1 MISKIELKNIQSHK
15 DTTIELDPGINI
27 IVGSSNNGKSTIM
40 RAINWVTYNR
50 PLGIDTLASHWI
62 LDKKGNLKD
71 TMSASIFTDDGY
83 SVTRKRTK
91 DENQYI
97 INNGEEESELNVVK
111 SDVPDEGTDILN
123 LSDVSIQ
130 KQMDSPFLLSET
142 NGEVAKYFN
151 KLVRLDVI
159 DKVLSNTESKKRKL
173 KSDIEHDETTLKLKK
188 KQHEEFNWFDCVE
201 KLISRYERNSKLN
214 DELKSQIETLVSEI
228 DEYNNLQNIISEFS
242 DISKGEKLIGKLEKE
257 NECAVTLQNEIN
269 NLNNEIIE
277 YEDNSNF
284 DYDFSIS
291 EKLIDKYNSVS
302 LQNEK
307 ISDEIYDLKCSLDEF
322 AEHSNNIITA
332 ENDIK
337 KLKDK
342 LPETCPYCGTK
353 LIFNNHN
360 ELQQHPPNHL

>member
-71 TMSASIFTDDGY
+71 TMSASIFTDDGH

-111 SDVPDEGTDILN
+111 SDVPDEVTDILE
-123 LSDVSIQ
+123 LSDVNIQ

-151 KLVRLDVI
+151 KLVRLDII
-159 DKVLSNTESKKRKL
+159 DKVLSNAESKKRKL
-173 KSDIEHDETTLKLKK
+173 KSEIEHDESFLELKK
-188 KQHEEFNWFDCVE
+188 KQHEEYNWFDSVE
-201 KLISRYERNSKLN
+201 KLISKYERVSK
-214 DELKSQIETLVSEI
+214 
-228 DEYNNLQNIISEFS
+228 
-242 DISKGEKLIGKLEKE
+242 
-257 NECAVTLQNEIN
+257 
-269 NLNNEIIE
+269 
-277 YEDNSNF
+277 
-284 DYDFSIS
+284 
-291 EKLIDKYNSVS
+291 
-302 LQNEK
+302 
-307 ISDEIYDLKCSLDEF
+307 
-322 AEHSNNIITA
+322 
-332 ENDIK
+332 
-337 KLKDK
+337 
-342 LPETCPYCGTK
+342 
-353 LIFNNHN
+353 
-360 ELQQHPPNHL
+360 

>member
-15 DTTIELDPGINI
+15 DTTIELNPGINI

-111 SDVPDEGTDILN
+111 SDVPDEVSDILN
-123 LSDVSIQ
+123 LSDVNIQ

-151 KLVRLDVI
+151 KLVRLDII
-159 DKVLSNTESKKRKL
+159 DKVLSNAESKKRKL
-173 KSDIEHDETTLKLKK
+173 KSEIEHDESFLELKK
-188 KQHEEFNWFDCVE
+188 KQHEEYNWFDGVE
-201 KLISRYERNSKLN
+201 KLISKYERVSKITEQLENESSSLKNNIDEISNLENKISSFDVSKSKKLLDKLYEEDLNNKAIKTQIETLNFSLNDFENNNSKMTYDFETELKFINKLSKLN
-214 DELKSQIETLVSEI
+214 DVSKKLI
-228 DEYNNLQNIISEFS
+228 DEINYLKADLDEIAEHENIISALG
-242 DISKGEKLIGKLEKE
+242 IKILE
-257 NECAVTLQNEIN
+257 
-269 NLNNEIIE
+269 
-277 YEDNSNF
+277 
-284 DYDFSIS
+284 
-291 EKLIDKYNSVS
+291 
-302 LQNEK
+302 
-307 ISDEIYDLKCSLDEF
+307 LK
-322 AEHSNNIITA
+322 
-332 ENDIK
+332 K
-337 KLKDK
+337 Q
-342 LPETCPYCGTK
+342 LPEICPICGNKIDFTI
-353 LIFNNHN
+353 L
-360 ELQQHPPNHL
+360 

>member
-111 SDVPDEGTDILN
+111 SDVPDEVTDILE
-123 LSDVSIQ
+123 LLDVNIQ

-151 KLVRLDVI
+151 KLVRLDII
-159 DKVLSNTESKKRKL
+159 DKVLSNAESKKRKL
-173 KSDIEHDETTLKLKK
+173 KSEIEHDESFLELKK
-188 KQHEEFNWFDCVE
+188 KQHEEYNWFDGVE
-201 KLISRYERNSKLN
+201 KLISKYERVSRITEQLENECSSLKNSIDEISNLENTISSVDVSKSKKLSDKLYEEDLN
-214 DELKSQIETLVSEI
+214 NKAIKTQIETLNFSLNDFENNSKMSYNFETELKFINKLSKLSDVSKKLIDEI
-228 DEYNNLQNIISEFS
+228 DCLKVDLDEIAEHENIISAS
-242 DISKGEKLIGKLEKE
+242 GIKILE
-257 NECAVTLQNEIN
+257 
-269 NLNNEIIE
+269 
-277 YEDNSNF
+277 
-284 DYDFSIS
+284 
-291 EKLIDKYNSVS
+291 
-302 LQNEK
+302 
-307 ISDEIYDLKCSLDEF
+307 LK
-322 AEHSNNIITA
+322 
-332 ENDIK
+332 K
-337 KLKDK
+337 Q
-342 LPETCPYCGTK
+342 LPEICPICGNKIDFTI
-353 LIFNNHN
+353 L
-360 ELQQHPPNHL
+360 

>member
-15 DTTIELDPGINI
+15 NTKLELDPGINI
-27 IVGSSNNGKSTIM
+27 IIGSSNNGKSTIM
-40 RAINWVTYNR
+40 RAINWVNYNR
-50 PLGIDTLASHWI
+50 PLGIDTLASHWA
-62 LDKKGNLKD
+62 LDKKGNLKEP
-71 TMSASIFTDDGY
+71 MSVSITDQDDY
-83 SVTRKRTK
+83 TVTRKRTK
-91 DENQYI
+91 EENQYI
-97 INNGEEESELNVVK
+97 ISNLSDDDKVLNVVK
-111 SDVPDEGTDILN
+111 SDVPIEVSQVLN
-123 LSDVSIQ
+123 LSDVNIQ

-173 KSDIEHDETTLKLKK
+173 KSDIEHDETTLELKK

-342 LPETCPYCGTK
+342 LPETCPYCGNK
-353 LIFNNHN
+353 INF
-360 ELQQHPPNHL
+360 